1 MGIYHA
7 NTVHMS
13 HFGRSGTLLAVSD
26 TLVHTRVHSNP
37 RLRYAVIRLG
47 SVDKVQ
53 LLHLVDKEGAWTAE
67 EPLKSFDTL
76 PDTLLALE
84 FIKSSCVLLRVPK
97 NSPGLAHWIR
107 YSMGCLFSV
116 VEALG

>member
-37 RLRYAVIRLG
+37 RLRYA
-47 SVDKVQ
+47 
-53 LLHLVDKEGAWTAE
+53 EGERVFLNAHYGHT
-67 EPLKSFDTL
+67 KST
-76 PDTLLALE
+76 
-84 FIKSSCVLLRVPK
+84 
-97 NSPGLAHWIR
+97 
-107 YSMGCLFSV
+107 
-116 VEALG
+116 